1 MYQIK
6 LTGKAK
12 KELKSIKKNYEAAI
26 DSALE
31 ELKENPFAG
40 KPLINEFIGKYSYK
54 IDVYRIIYK
63 ISRKDRMIIVLT
75 AGHRATVYE

>member
-12 KELKSIKKNYEAAI
+12 KELKNIKKIYKAAI

-31 ELKENPFAG
+31 EIKENPLAG
-40 KPLINEFIGKYSYK
+40 KPLIQELAGRFSYK
-54 IDVYRIIYK
+54 IDSYRIIYK
-63 ISRKDRMIIVLT
+63 VNKEDKIICILT
-75 AGHRATVYE
+75 AGHRGTIYE